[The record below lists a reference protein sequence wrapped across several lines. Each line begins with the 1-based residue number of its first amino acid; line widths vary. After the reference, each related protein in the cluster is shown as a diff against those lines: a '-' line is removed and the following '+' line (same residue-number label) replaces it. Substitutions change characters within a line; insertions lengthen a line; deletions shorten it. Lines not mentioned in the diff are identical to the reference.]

1 MQSREL
7 ATSTPDIDSSAERWD
22 EDGSFSAAVV
32 VAGFI
37 GLVTAALVASA
48 AIF

>member
-1 MQSREL
+1 MHSREL
-7 ATSTPDIDSSAERWD
+7 AATTPDIDTTAEQWD

>member
-1 MQSREL
+1 MQPREL
-7 ATSTPDIDSSAERWD
+7 APSTPKIDTAAEHWD

-37 GLVTAALVASA
+37 GLVTAALVAST

>member
-1 MQSREL
+1 MHPPEL
-7 ATSTPDIDSSAERWD
+7 APTTSKIDTAERWD

-37 GLVTAALVASA
+37 GLVTAALVASTA
-48 AIF
+48 LF

>member
-1 MQSREL
+1 MHPRDL
-7 ATSTPDIDSSAERWD
+7 APTAPKIESAEPWD

-37 GLVTAALVASA
+37 GLVTAALVASTA
-48 AIF
+48 LF